1 MLLARRT
8 GTGLVCHASTATPVH
23 SRGECCLRDGLVQ
36 DLFVTQAR
44 PHRFIHVV
52 NVACETDWHRTCLSR
67 NTPVQSRGECCLRDG
82 LAQDLFVTQAHGHTG
97 SLTWWM
103 LLARRTGTGL
113 VCHAST
119 ATPGHSRGECCL
131 RDGLAQDLFV
141 TQARPHRFI
150 CLRDGLPQDLFVTQ
164 ARPHRFI
171 HVVNIA
177 CETDWH
183 RTCLS
188 RKHGHTGSFTW

>member
-8 GTGLVCHASTATPVH
+8 GTGLVRYASTATPV
-23 SRGECCLRDGLVQ
+23 
-36 DLFVTQAR
+36 
-44 PHRFIHVV
+44 
-52 NVACETDWHRTCLSR
+52 
-67 NTPVQSRGECCLRDG
+67 
-82 LAQDLFVTQAHGHTG
+82 
-97 SLTWWM
+97 
-103 LLARRTGTGL
+103 
-113 VCHAST
+113 
-119 ATPGHSRGECCL
+119 HSRGECCL

-141 TQARPHRFI
+141 TQARPQRFI
-150 CLRDGLPQDLFVTQ
+150 HVVNVACETDWHRTCLSRKHGHTGHSRGECCLRDGLAQDLFVTQ

-188 RKHGHTGSFTW
+188 RKHGHTGHSRGECCLRDGLAQDLFVTQARPHQSFTW

>member
-8 GTGLVCHASTATPVH
+8 GTGLVCHASTATPIH
-23 SRGECCLRDGLVQ
+23 SRGECCLRDGLAQ

-52 NVACETDWHRTCLSR
+52 NVACETDWHRTCSSR
-67 NTPVQSRGECCLRDG
+67 K
-82 LAQDLFVTQAHGHTG
+82 HGHTG
-97 SLTWWM
+97 SFTWLM

-113 VCHAST
+113 LCHAST
-119 ATPGHSRGECCL
+119 ATPVHSRGECCL

-150 CLRDGLPQDLFVTQ
+150 HVVASNNHHVNEPVWPCLRDNKSCANP
-164 ARPHRFI
+164 
-171 HVVNIA
+171 
-177 CETDWH
+177 
-183 RTCLS
+183 S
-188 RKHGHTGSFTW
+188 RKQHSPRE